1 MRILWL
7 DHACRHDRYD
17 DWLHWK
23 FAKAIKNYAD
33 IFFYAPC
40 IKAME
45 PNFTP
50 IEYEPNKMLEDIVS
64 QLKIDAV
71 IVDTRSAS
79 YDNYFP
85 QLVYPESP
93 VGHCWF
99 PPDFAD
105 CKVLKL
111 CIEEDF
117 QYETDDVWH
126 QQMGFKAILHKHYSQ
141 AIRKMVLPFI
151 FFPFSV
157 DIDVFKP
164 TNIMHREP
172 RIGCAGTMYS
182 FNSTSKQS
190 VYLPR
195 EKAAEI
201 LGFHN
206 LLATTTYVKAPV
218 IGDGYIDYLQKYMGY
233 LSCGSIYDLTNAKM
247 FEIMAS
253 GGVLLTNK
261 TPGLDILF
269 GNDTYV
275 TYEDDA
281 RDVAG
286 KAQRIINDEEFRGD
300 ILRRSMDCILRK
312 HTHKVRIQELLKII
326 KDFL

>member
-1 MRILWL
+1 MPNIISFILE
-7 DHACRHDRYD
+7 
-17 DWLHWK
+17 
-23 FAKAIKNYAD
+23 

-40 IKAME
+40 IKQME

-50 IEYEPNKMLEDIVS
+50 LEYLSNRTLEDIVAE
-64 QLKIDAV
+64 LKIDCV

-85 QLVYPESP
+85 QLVYPESH

-126 QQMGFKAILHKHYSQ
+126 KEMGFKAILHKHYSQ
-141 AIRKMVLPFI
+141 YLRKMTLPFI

-164 TNIMHREP
+164 TNIMNREP

-182 FNSTSKQS
+182 YNSTSKQS

-218 IGDGYIDYLQKYMGY
+218 IGDGYIEYLQKYMGY
-233 LSCGSIYDLTNAKM
+233 LSCGSIYNLTNAKM

-253 GGVLLTNK
+253 GGVLLTNIM
-261 TPGLDILF
+261 PGLTTLF
-269 GNDTYV
+269 DEGSYV
-275 TYEDDA
+275 TYENDG

-286 KAQRIINDEEFRGD
+286 KAQRIINDEEFRGET
-300 ILRRSMDCILRK
+300 LRRSMDCILRK
-312 HTHKVRIQELLKII
+312 HTHEVRIKELLKII
-326 KDFL
+326 EEYR